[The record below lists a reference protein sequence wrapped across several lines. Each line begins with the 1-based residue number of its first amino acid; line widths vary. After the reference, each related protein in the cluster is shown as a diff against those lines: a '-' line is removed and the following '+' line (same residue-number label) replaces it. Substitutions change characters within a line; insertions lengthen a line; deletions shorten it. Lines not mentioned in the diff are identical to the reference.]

1 MTRLLR
7 FSFIAALLMIANMS
21 FAQTTVTFDAT
32 TDKSSSSSAGD
43 NLSIT
48 KDGVT
53 ILVSNGIL
61 GNGSQ
66 YRIYKGKKLTVSA
79 TSGNITSIVFTCTA
93 NGTSQ
98 YGPGCFTVAD
108 GTYTFESK
116 TGTWTGSAA
125 SVAFTASTNQVRATK
140 IVVTVAD
147 ADPDAVAAPTIS
159 GITDFEETTT
169 VTLTAAEGT
178 SVYYTTDG
186 TDPTTAS
193 TAYSA
198 PFTLDA
204 SATVKAIA
212 VKDGKS
218 STVAEKSF
226 TKIVYTEATIAS
238 LNALTADKNY
248 VLLTLTDAK
257 VVYVNG
263 SSIFVREGD
272 KALLFYY
279 TGLSSL
285 TLNATVSGTVK
296 VNYVYFNNA
305 IPEVKANDFTTADN
319 LTITTSTSTD
329 LDAVETTVADI
340 LAGKHVA
347 DLVLLKN
354 VSVTSAVSG
363 SYTNYYANSG
373 DDKVQL
379 FGNNTLSSTLVGSTA
394 DIYAVVHTAYQ
405 NAIEIMPVK
414 TENVVSGIATITT
427 TDTTDGKVYTVSGV
441 LVNSDSKLPSGIYI
455 KNGKKIVVK

>member
-93 NGTSQ
+93 SGISQ

-159 GITDFEETTT
+159 GTTDFEETTT

-373 DDKVQL
+373 NDKVQL

-427 TDTTDGKVYTVSGV
+427 ADTTDGKVYTVSGV
-441 LVNSDSKLPSGIYI
+441 RVNSDSKLPSGIYI